1 MILVRMEDFNPI
13 ESVENR
19 ELAERAR
26 QLAIVKN
33 QDDSVPAK
41 GRKELRLPF
50 YFLPGTA
57 ASILT
62 LHLIASLVF
71 NCNFLNA
78 LFADNVDNR
87 LSQYAIFTGAV
98 SALLSTEI
106 TVVVLYLTIAHE
118 RFSKLFAQSKM
129 LEPLFMSF
137 MSVIVASCVSLAM
150 CCLAS
155 AFDLQSTRNFW
166 LETLAIFS
174 LLLAFAYL
182 VQMLVVLKD
191 TGLNVMRGISTEAI
205 KNKNKN

>member
-1 MILVRMEDFNPI
+1 MEDFNPLQTD
-13 ESVENR
+13 EAK
-19 ELAERAR
+19 ELTERAR
-26 QLAIVKN
+26 QLAIEKN
-33 QDDSVPAK
+33 QADSSQVK
-41 GRKELRLPF
+41 SRKVLKLQF
-50 YFLPGTA
+50 YFLPGA
-57 ASILT
+57 IASLLT
-62 LHLIASLVF
+62 LHLIASLVLNF
-71 NCNFLNA
+71 NFLNF
-78 LFADNVDNR
+78 LFADEVGNR
-87 LSQYAIFTGAV
+87 VSQYAIFTGTV

-118 RFSKLFAQSKM
+118 RFSKLFAESKM

-191 TGLNVMRGISTEAI
+191 TGLNVMRGISVEAI
-205 KNKNKN
+205 NNKNKI